1 MTLAAR
7 SILPIGLALV
17 APTFTAHAAVFGP
30 GDDLPLTGTTSA
42 AEPQLT
48 GTVIEDESLPFTITL
63 ASGGQTTGTI
73 QHRVIRSDLD
83 NTLDFYW
90 CITSDSDSDA
100 DLSRFRISSF
110 VSDLY
115 KADYRTD
122 GLYDRGFESA
132 LRFAGSIDASMN
144 FRFTDL
150 RLAPGER
157 SAFVFLDTRHT
168 EYARTAIMDVLSD
181 PNFPGSSEIFS
192 TFSPVIPAP
201 ASVAPLAAL
210 LLALPRRRR
219 N

>member
-7 SILPIGLALV
+7 SILPIGLALA

-42 AEPQLT
+42 AEPHLA
-48 GTVIEDESLPFTITL
+48 GTVIEDETLPFTITL
-63 ASGGQTTGTI
+63 VSGGQITGTI
-73 QHRVIRSDLD
+73 QHRVVRSEVD

-90 CITSDSDSDA
+90 RITSSANSAA
-100 DLSRFRISSF
+100 DLSRFRLGGF

-115 KADYRTD
+115 NINYRTD
-122 GLYDRGFESA
+122 GLFDRAFESA
-132 LRFAGSIDASMN
+132 FRFPIPIESSVN

-150 RLAPGER
+150 RLAPGES
-157 SAFVFLDTRHT
+157 SAFVFIDTRHT
-168 EYARTAIMDVLSD
+168 EYARTAIMDLLTSAELPGNSD
-181 PNFPGSSEIFS
+181 IFT

-201 ASVAPLAAL
+201 GALAPLATL

-219 N
+219 S